1 MATPAAAPAEPPA
14 RAAPAGSA
22 SAKEPNNAF
31 IADLLVS
38 CPDQKG
44 VVAALAQLLYGYGVN
59 ILTSDQFSDIPEAM
73 YFQRLTFDYTDLIVG
88 PENVNVLE
96 NAMANTAARFN
107 MTWSIHYPAKC
118 VAHNR
123 SRHPGFARA
132 FAVA

>member
-1 MATPAAAPAEPPA
+1 MAH
-14 RAAPAGSA
+14 
-22 SAKEPNNAF
+22 
-31 IADLLVS
+31 LLVS

-59 ILTSDQFSDIPEAM
+59 ILTSDQFSDIPEGM

-96 NAMANTAARFN
+96 NAMQNTAARFN

-118 VAHNR
+118 VAR
-123 SRHPGFARA
+123 ASQPSPGFAPA

>member
-44 VVAALAQLLYGYGVN
+44 VVAALAQLLFGYGCN
-59 ILTSDQFSDIPEAM
+59 IICSDQFSDLAEQH
-73 YFQRLTFDYTDLIVG
+73 YFQRLQVDFSELIVG
-88 PENVNVLE
+88 PENVNGASRRL
-96 NAMANTAARFN
+96 AARSES
-107 MTWSIHYPAKC
+107 TSARRRKRARCERAHK
-118 VAHNR
+118 VAR
-123 SRHPGFARA
+123 RGDAAP
-132 FAVA
+132 